1 MEMRRRDFLA
11 ALLPPLTGSTL
22 VHEHI
27 LVDFIGADKVSP
39 SRYDSDEVYRLAL
52 PKLNEIAQ
60 LGCRRLLECTPNFLG
75 RDPRLLRRLADASG
89 LEIWTNTGLYAAR
102 EFIFLPPYARTE
114 SANQLARR
122 FMNEAKNGLIDGI
135 KPRFIKIGVDRG
147 PLPPL
152 SRKLVEAAAIASR
165 ETGLPLASHTGNGPA
180 ALEQLEILTKAKC
193 PLHHFVWVHAQN
205 ETNLDVHAQ
214 VARAGAW
221 VELDGIS
228 PRSADHHLRCLHS
241 LSDQNLL
248 SKALISQDSGWYHV
262 GEPNGGNFRGY
273 SYIYTDFVPRLP
285 ADWAKILLIDNPAAA
300 FRVSK

>member
-11 ALLPPLTGSTL
+11 FLLPPLPGSTL

-27 LVDFIGADKVSP
+27 LVDFIGAAKASP
-39 SRYDSDEVYRLAL
+39 ARYDPEEVYRQAL
-52 PKLNEIAQ
+52 PKLKEIVG

-102 EFIFLPPYARTE
+102 DFIFLPPYVRTE
-114 SANQLARR
+114 SANQLTRR
-122 FMNEAKNGLIDGI
+122 FINEAKTGLIDGI

-193 PLHHFVWVHAQN
+193 PLENFVWVHAQN

-228 PRSADHHLRCLHS
+228 PRSADHHLRCLQS
-241 LSDQNLL
+241 LSEKNLL

-273 SYIYTDFVPRLP
+273 SYIYTEFVPRLP
-285 ADWAKILLIDNPAAA
+285 AGWAKLLLVDNPAAA
-300 FRVSK
+300 FH

>member
-1 MEMRRRDFLA
+1 MRRREFLA
-11 ALLPPLTGSTL
+11 ALLPPLPGSTL

-39 SRYDSDEVYRLAL
+39 SRYDPAEVYRLAL
-52 PKLNEIAQ
+52 PKLTEIYA

-75 RDPRLLRRLADASG
+75 RDPRLLRRLADSSG
-89 LEIWTNTGLYAAR
+89 IEIWTNTGLYAAR
-102 EFIFLPPYARTE
+102 DFLFLPPYARSE
-114 SANQLARR
+114 SADQLARR
-122 FMNEAKNGLIDGI
+122 FIAEAKNGLIDGI

-152 SRKLVEAAAIASR
+152 SRKLVQAAAITSR

-193 PLHHFVWVHAQN
+193 PLSHFVWVHAQN
-205 ETNLDVHAQ
+205 ETNLDVHSQ

-221 VELDGIS
+221 VELDGIN
-228 PRSADHHLRCLHS
+228 PRSADHHLRCLQS
-241 LSDQNLL
+241 LSAANLL

-262 GEPNGGNFRGY
+262 GESNGGNYRGY
-273 SYIYTDFVPRLP
+273 SYIYTDFLPRLP
-285 ADWAKILLIDNPAAA
+285 ADWAKLLLIDNPSSA
-300 FRVSK
+300 FRANG